1 MTASNDTA
9 KPAKAGPQPRT
20 AYGWWLPIQTRWNDN
35 DSYGHVN
42 NMVYYG
48 YLDTAVN
55 VFLIREGGLD
65 YLAAPVIGIVAES
78 GFRFRRSVGYP
89 DLIDV
94 GLRVGHLGNRAVRYE
109 CGIFGPGDETAAAEG
124 FFVHV
129 FVERAGMVP
138 VGIPE
143 RIRAALATI
152 AVPAAA
158 GAT

>member
-1 MTASNDTA
+1 MSKT
-9 KPAKAGPQPRT
+9 PPQPRS
-20 AYGWWLPIQTRWNDN
+20 AYRWWLPIQTRWNDN

-65 YLAAPVIGIVAES
+65 FLKASVIGIVAES

-89 DLIDV
+89 DLIEV
-94 GLRVGHLGNRAVRYE
+94 GLRIGHLGTRSARYE
-109 CGIFGPGDETAAAEG
+109 CGIFGPGDETASAEG

-129 FVERAGMVP
+129 FVERDAMSAVS
-138 VGIPE
+138 IPE
-143 RIRAALATI
+143 PIRAALVRIQFPGIEVAAT
-152 AVPAAA
+152 
-158 GAT
+158 